1 LDKTEVRMRTLE
13 AVAKNGSARDW
24 NDIDN
29 MIEKVKI
36 LSDFVLDQRT
46 VSSLKRPELKQPLK
60 QKA

>member
-1 LDKTEVRMRTLE
+1 MRTLE
-13 AVAKNGSARDW
+13 AVARNGSARDW

-46 VSSLKRPELKQPLK
+46 VSSLKRPEIKPPLK
-60 QKA
+60 HKA